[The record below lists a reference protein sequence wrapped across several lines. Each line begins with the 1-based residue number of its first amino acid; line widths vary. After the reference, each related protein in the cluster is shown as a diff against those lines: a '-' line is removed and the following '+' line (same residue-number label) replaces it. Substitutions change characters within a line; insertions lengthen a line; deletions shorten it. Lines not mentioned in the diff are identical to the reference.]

1 MNNLVGLAECYRYL
15 VYENYK
21 IIMPAFKKSL
31 QLTNLVFYKK
41 PKNYKQVK
49 HLEFK
54 LKMFT
59 MNITTKLILLDSLLQ
74 ETK

>member
-1 MNNLVGLAECYRYL
+1 MNNLLGLAECYRYL

-21 IIMPAFKKSL
+21 IIMPPFKKSL

-41 PKNYKQVK
+41 AKNYKQVK

-54 LKMFT
+54 LKMFN
-59 MNITTKLILLDSLLQ
+59 MNIIMNL
-74 ETK
+74 